1 MVKRPCPAMLRSS
14 QVGCWCW
21 LVGSQFRKGGKVFT
35 LGVGWLVLHSEDG
48 DFFTNYWV
56 LVWLL
61 IQGVPKVLSPKL

>member
-35 LGVGWLVLHSEDG
+35 LGVGWLVHNSEDG
-48 DFFTNYWV
+48 GVNFTNYRV
-56 LVWLL
+56 LLWQL
-61 IQGVPKVLSPKL
+61 IY